1 MRQAFHRTA
10 LLATFALGL
19 PTLAQ
24 AAVQYYKWTP
34 VTLPVASGASCGNG
48 TPARVF
54 VNRTPMTT
62 KTLVYFEGGGACWNQ
77 NSCLGKGKLT
87 EVATDTQNIDLTS
100 DGDDIK
106 LLQITRGWLSQ
117 GITHALTAFGGEW
130 SAYDVVGHLHT
141 KKSLELNDS
150 AFSFRWNAFLM
161 DNLLGRQRRMA
172 DAIVARYVTDTDTG
186 GWLNAQEAVY
196 VTGSSAMGPMR
207 AGNLPAFAHAEAAQ
221 EFVQQRGGRAV
232 PFGAIDVALLRRLAP
247 NLRADHRLHS
257 D

>member
-1 MRQAFHRTA
+1 MEGIGDDVCVVAPPTPYDP
-10 LLATFALGL
+10 ALGQPL
-19 PTLAQ
+19 T
-24 AAVQYYKWTP
+24 AAREVPADARCP
-34 VTLPVASGASCGNG
+34 VCGMY
-48 TPARVF
+48 PARARGWAAQVIF
-54 VNRTPMTT
+54 
-62 KTLVYFEGGGACWNQ
+62 A
-77 NSCLGKGKLT
+77 
-87 EVATDTQNIDLTS
+87 
-100 DGDDIK
+100 DGDAYFFDSP
-106 LLQITRGWLSQ
+106 LSLMLYLGNVAHYTRGR
-117 GITHALTAFGGEW
+117 T
-130 SAYDVVGHLHT
+130 
-141 KKSLELNDS
+141 
-150 AFSFRWNAFLM
+150 
-161 DNLLGRQRRMA
+161 A